1 MLLET
6 NERLQK
12 ELEELRTVDLG
23 YADEALSAVNNELK
37 EQINSLE
44 AEHKEVKQAQRV
56 EL

>member
-6 NERLQK
+6 NEKLQK

-23 YADEALSAVNNELK
+23 YADEALSAINNELK
-37 EQINSLE
+37 EQITSLE

-56 EL
+56 DL